1 MRLIHITDE
10 ISKVCKIKEGDT
22 SPWTKHRSEG
32 MCWVSEIVALYS
44 SRNTIY
50 LGCEVS
56 GIYCNCPLA
65 TLRLEKVN
73 HIEYFKRERGD
84 RKAMRDNQ
92 IREAEEG
99 KESKHVGL
107 SGNCQKG

>member
-1 MRLIHITDE
+1 M
-10 ISKVCKIKEGDT
+10 
-22 SPWTKHRSEG
+22 
-32 MCWVSEIVALYS
+32 
-44 SRNTIY
+44 
-50 LGCEVS
+50 S

-84 RKAMRDNQ
+84 WKAMRDNQ